1 MSIFFVRRQKS
12 NNMKKTLFI
21 FIACFG
27 FALPASALDIGTIT
41 AKPTADNPRYD
52 NTEAWP
58 DLVGDEY
65 FAEER
70 WPDARLLIWARAETT
85 PARGEPRLDIADPAN
100 WVDAATGKAPDTGPD
115 METDLIF
122 PDADKKY
129 TVDGKGLDCRHV
141 TVGRNA
147 DIQPGGG
154 RSLSLFGNLWVRPGG
169 NLYVYRSIV
178 MKGNRHTFFR
188 EDWPADGE
196 RKKLHDTGAIVPF
209 DRQDPKENVW
219 KRHPISSE
227 RMSYFM
233 THDKPEGSTEI
244 LGCVSCNDEFRVAAG
259 TFIVGRDS
267 RFFNCEAAVLQVAEG
282 STVALMDGAMLGK
295 RGNQFLLD
303 CGSQGAI
310 TGGTPDRPLKRDA
323 RLGLGYANW
332 MNLPFP
338 EEKRRHGSRYGG
350 FSGSFSGKLIGYP
363 AEGSDA
369 RLVIGW
375 HRISAWIGHRGWTMS
390 DKFYDLYARL
400 QPKITI
406 WVSADTK
413 VENVRFDDLHRGG
426 IVLPDG
432 SVMKQWKSVSF
443 GGGCLSK
450 NASELAREY
459 KGKLLR
465 GQPVEPLTPREKY
478 TLMKAENR

>member
-1 MSIFFVRRQKS
+1 MKRPSRFAAFVLCLTPCITRY
-12 NNMKKTLFI
+12 
-21 FIACFG
+21 
-27 FALPASALDIGTIT
+27 LPAAQQPNAAALNIKAIM
-41 AKPTADNPRYD
+41 AKPTADRPLYGNK
-52 NTEAWP
+52 EAWP
-58 DLVGDEY
+58 SLVGDEY
-65 FAEER
+65 FLKEK
-70 WPDARLLIWARAETT
+70 WPKARLLIWARANTT
-85 PARGEPRLDIADPAN
+85 PARGRPQPDTADPAN
-100 WVDAATGKAPDTGPD
+100 WIDAATGKAPDAGTD

-129 TVDGKGLDCRHV
+129 KVGGKGLICRHL

-147 DIQPGGG
+147 DVQPGGG
-154 RSLSLFGNLWVRPGG
+154 RDLSVFGNLWVRPGG
-169 NLYVYRSIV
+169 NLYVYRRIIFV
-178 MKGNRHTFFR
+178 GNRHTFCR

-196 RKKLHDTGAIVPF
+196 LKKLHDTGAITPF
-209 DRQDPKENVW
+209 DRQDPKANIWESD
-219 KRHPISSE
+219 P
-227 RMSYFM
+227 MSYFM

-244 LGCVSCNDEFRVAAG
+244 RGCVSCKDEFRVASG

-267 RFFNCEAAVLQVAEG
+267 RFFNGKAASLHVGKAG
-282 STVALMDGAMLGK
+282 TIALMDGAMLGK
-295 RGNQFLLD
+295 RGNQFILD

-323 RLGLGYANW
+323 QLGLGYANW

-338 EEKRRHGSRYGG
+338 EENRRYAASRYGG
-350 FSGSFSGKLIGYP
+350 LSGSFSGKLIGYP
-363 AEGSDA
+363 AEGSDT

-375 HRISAWIGHRGWTMS
+375 HGISAWTGHRGWTMS

-406 WVSADTK
+406 WVGADTK
-413 VENVRFDDLHRGG
+413 VEKVRFDDLHRGG
-426 IVLPDG
+426 IVLPDI
-432 SVMKQWKSVSF
+432 SIMKQWKSVSF
-443 GGGCLSK
+443 GGECLSK
-450 NASELAREY
+450 NPSELAREY